1 MVVQCVIVG
10 ARCHPVVDTLEF
22 VGVVKI
28 DAEVV
33 LNTELHVVNAGTGI
47 VLLTVGICTGIVN
60 GIAQLDNVNG
70 IGIGIGIHGPFEP
83 HSGRIQL
90 GHRRSAVRHAEASGH
105 WCRAL
110 AVRLMTIRCY

>member
-1 MVVQCVIVG
+1 MIVHCAIVG
-10 ARCHPVVDTLEF
+10 VRCCSFVDILEF
-22 VGVVKI
+22 VSVVEI

-33 LNTELHVVNAGTGI
+33 LSTELHVVNVGTEI
-47 VLLTVGICTGIVN
+47 VLLTVGICTGIEH
-60 GIAQLDNVNG
+60 GIAHLDNVN
-70 IGIGIGIHGPFEP
+70 GIGIHGPFEP
-83 HSGRIQL
+83 HSGHIQL

>member
-1 MVVQCVIVG
+1 MIVQCVIVG
-10 ARCHPVVDTLEF
+10 VRCCPVVDILEF
-22 VGVVKI
+22 VGVVEI

-33 LNTELHVVNAGTGI
+33 LNTELHVVSVGTEI
-47 VLLTVGICTGIVN
+47 VPLTVGICTGIEN
-60 GIAQLDNVNG
+60 
-70 IGIGIGIHGPFEP
+70 GIHGPFEP
-83 HSGRIQL
+83 HSGRSQL